1 MTPPAGQIAYTPAQA
16 AEALGVS
23 PRQIGRWMAAWRST
37 RGRAG
42 LRHARLGPRCVRIRA
57 EDLAALLEGASRAG

>member
-1 MTPPAGQIAYTPAQA
+1 MSAPARIVYTPEQA

-23 PRQIGRWMAAWRST
+23 SRQIGRWMAAWRTT

-57 EDLAALLEGASRAG
+57 EDLAALLEGASRAV